1 MDEMVHIIIESGMKE
16 SKESHDSVSE
26 NNSTAI
32 SSVSQQ
38 DTGDDGD
45 DDNDDGNNNASDDE
59 KRHEDSDLT
68 SSEPSKD
75 TEDED
80 TTDKEKRL
88 LDPSD
93 TKDSQE
99 TDIKGEEDDAS
110 TSTNDVPMTNAGFDN
125 EEDEDDA
132 VKDDENG
139 HLQRVASHHS
149 SDDDTDDSRDS
160 EDQEQSYEE
169 DDEDAEYQ
177 ETKQRYAQICTE
189 ILSADVWSITEALME
204 RTDLLQELW
213 NILEQQEPLDISLAS
228 CFTKIY
234 EHLLDKK
241 TGDMIMFVQSQK
253 NFVQQFIQ
261 HIENPPLMDFL
272 LKIISSDK
280 PDNST
285 GIIEFLQSQKLIPS
299 LISFLGPDVPSSVQT
314 SAGDFLKAFIT
325 ISANSS
331 NDNST
336 IGPNELSRELVS
348 EFCVNELLRMMLHGG
363 TGLAAGVGV
372 VIEIIR
378 KNNSDYDFVPVMC
391 VTMESHPPGPRD
403 PIYLGTLVKSFAEA
417 IPKFQEMLTREHPDR
432 LDTSFGVIEPLGF
445 ERFKVCE
452 LIAELL
458 HCSNMALLNDP
469 AGEEVV
475 RARDE
480 ERQRVKSVVARA
492 RGEMF
497 GEDSPDQS
505 ALDNDNEDRFM
516 ENGDSANSSR
526 FESDD
531 AMQVELDG
539 ADLKLDDKSETDR
552 TGDGLQPTTPN
563 AQIENELESLN
574 IETPKAES
582 GAEPDDLKMSEL
594 DEKSKDKQ
602 YSPDPSSMSLEEYES
617 YLRKESVVGDKLK
630 IAFLDNGCITTILN
644 MFFEF
649 PWNNFLHNVVFDIV
663 QQILNAPMQR
673 GYNKYLA
680 IDLFGSGR
688 LTQVICEGHTKC
700 DEYEKKNGTRLGYMG
715 HLTLIS
721 EEVVKFTALHAPE
734 SISPVVVAAVTEQD
748 WINYVTHTLVQTRDQ
763 YNTILGGR
771 RPDDRDVMTNPN
783 AIIVGSSEGYGEGSD
798 DVDQEG
804 ELGSEYD
811 QDQDDEHGKG
821 SGQFVRY
828 ISEQMSGAGHFGSSD
843 EEDEED
849 DDNDRKG
856 VFRGSSQF
864 SEFASH
870 MKDNDDEADGLDAE
884 DFHGEDQGTQDLDD
898 EGEEGEDN
906 LELVRSHSYHDI

>member
-1 MDEMVHIIIESGMKE
+1 MVRIIIESGMKD
-16 SKESHDSVSE
+16 SKESHDPASE
-26 NNSTAI
+26 NNSTANN
-32 SSVSQQ
+32 SGQQ
-38 DTGDDGD
+38 PDDNEEDADDKD
-45 DDNDDGNNNASDDE
+45 DDSDNY
-59 KRHEDSDLT
+59 KRHANSAHA
-68 SSEPSKD
+68 SSESSEVKAE
-75 TEDED
+75 EDISE
-80 TTDKEKRL
+80 KEK
-88 LDPSD
+88 DPSGLSD
-93 TKDSQE
+93 TKNSLESDSKGD
-99 TDIKGEEDDAS
+99 DIRS
-110 TSTNDVPMTNAGFDN
+110 STNDVSMANVGFEN

-139 HLQRVASHHS
+139 NLQRVASHHS

-213 NILEQQEPLDISLAS
+213 NILDQQEPLDISLAS

-348 EFCVNELLRMMLHGG
+348 ESCVNELLSMMLHGG

-480 ERQRVKSVVARA
+480 ERRRVKSVVARA

-505 ALDNDNEDRFM
+505 ALENDNEDRFM
-516 ENGDSANSSR
+516 ENGDSANSSK

-539 ADLKLDDKSETDR
+539 ADLKLDEKLETSQ
-552 TGDGLQPTTPN
+552 TGDGVQPTTPN
-563 AQIENELESLN
+563 AQIENDLESLN
-574 IETPKAES
+574 IETPKSEF
-582 GAEPDDLKMSEL
+582 GAEPDDLKMSDL
-594 DEKSKDKQ
+594 DEKIKDKQ
-602 YSPDPSSMSLEEYES
+602 SSPDSSSMSLEEYEN

-630 IAFLDNGCITTILN
+630 IAFADNGCITTILN

-734 SISPVVVAAVTEQD
+734 SISPVVVTAVTEQD

-798 DVDQEG
+798 DLDQEG
-804 ELGSEYD
+804 ELGGEYEH
-811 QDQDDEHGKG
+811 DQDDENGKG

-856 VFRGSSQF
+856 VFRGSSQY

-870 MKDNDDEADGLDAE
+870 MKDNDDESDEVDAD
-884 DFHGEDQGTQDLDD
+884 DFHGEDQGTQGVDD
-898 EGEEGEDN
+898 EADEAEEGEDN